1 MKNLYQKRNIKK
13 MLLYIVLFSFQ
24 NIYSQIITFPDLNF
38 KTRLLQSTANTG
50 PVYFIASG
58 SNGQNIAIDSNNNS
72 EIEISE
78 AQAVYRLTVQYAAI
92 TDLSGIEYF
101 SNLIDLNCADNL
113 LTSLDVSALSNLEN
127 FRCDR
132 NDISYLNITGLTNL
146 RTFWYGGNN
155 LPSIDANNN
164 PNIVHLGCD
173 GNNITS
179 LDVSGLPYLSF
190 LVCGYNNINTLDL
203 SNQNNLI
210 HLSCPFNLLT
220 ELDISKMINYGSMQC
235 NNNPLININMK
246 NGHLFDYQNL
256 TQYNMNFSNCPNL
269 INICV
274 DDFNINSIQTKVLNY
289 GYTNCDVNTDCNLSN
304 EYFDFDEQITFYPN
318 PVKNVLHI
326 ESNLSSSEYLVS
338 IYNNIGQLV
347 LISKSTKQIDVSSLK
362 KGVYI
367 INITK
372 NNKSVKSKLLKD

>member
-1 MKNLYQKRNIKK
+1 MKK
-13 MLLYIVLFSFQ
+13 LYIQKNIQKTLMCFVIFSFQ
-24 NIYSQIITFPDLNF
+24 YIHSQIITFPDINF
-38 KTRLLQSTANTG
+38 KTRLLQSTANNG
-50 PVYFIASG
+50 PVYFIGSG

-101 SNLIDLNCADNL
+101 TNLIDLNCADNL
-113 LTSLDVSALSNLEN
+113 LTSLDVSSLSNLEN

-155 LPSIDANNN
+155 LPNIDSNNN

-203 SNQNNLI
+203 SNQYNLKSLYCE
-210 HLSCPFNLLT
+210 HNSLT
-220 ELDISKMINYGSMQC
+220 ELDISKMINFVSLNC
-235 NNNPLININMK
+235 FNNPLININMK
-246 NGHLFDYQNL
+246 SGHLFDFQNL
-256 TQYNMNFSNCPNL
+256 ANMNFSNCPNL

-274 DDFNINSIQTKVLNY
+274 NDFNINSIQTKVLNY
-289 GYTNCDVNTDCNLSN
+289 GYTNCDVNTNCNLTN
-304 EYFDFDEQITFYPN
+304 EYFDFNEQVIFYPN

-372 NNKSVKSKLLKD
+372 NNKLVKSKLFKD